1 MADEPDNLILRYLRR
16 LDEKVDRLLDDMRE
30 VKQRLSS
37 VEVSV
42 AHLHGD
48 FAEQSGRIDK
58 LENRLDRI
66 EHTPKSARRLI
77 P

>member
-1 MADEPDNLILRYLRR
+1 MAEEPDNLILGDLRK

-37 VEVSV
+37 IEVSV

-48 FAEQSGRIDK
+48 FAAQSGRIDR

-66 EHTPKSARRLI
+66 EQRLDLRDS
-77 P
+77 

>member
-1 MADEPDNLILRYLRR
+1 MADEPDNLIVRYLRR

-48 FAEQSGRIDK
+48 FAAQSGRIDR

-66 EHTPKSARRLI
+66 EHRLNLRDA
-77 P
+77 

>member
-1 MADEPDNLILRYLRR
+1 VADEPDNLIVPYLRR
-16 LDEKVDRLLDDMRE
+16 LDGKVDRLLDDMRE

-48 FAEQSGRIDK
+48 FAAQSGRIDR
-58 LENRLDRI
+58 LESRLDRI
-66 EHTPKSARRLI
+66 EQRLDLRDA
-77 P
+77 

>member
-1 MADEPDNLILRYLRR
+1 MTDDADDLVVRYLRR
-16 LDEKVDRLLDDMRE
+16 LDEKVDRALDDLRE
-30 VKQRLSS
+30 IKQRLSS

-48 FAEQSGRIDK
+48 FAAQSGRIDK

-66 EHTPKSARRLI
+66 EQRLDLRDA
-77 P
+77 

>member
-1 MADEPDNLILRYLRR
+1 MADEPDNLIVRYLRR

-30 VKQRLSS
+30 IKQRLSS

-48 FAEQSGRIDK
+48 FAAQSGRIDK

-66 EHTPKSARRLI
+66 EHRLDLRDA
-77 P
+77 

>member
-1 MADEPDNLILRYLRR
+1 MADEPDNLVVRYLRR
-16 LDEKVDRLLDDMRE
+16 LDEKADRLLDDMRE

-48 FAEQSGRIDK
+48 FAAQAGRIDK

-66 EHTPKSARRLI
+66 E
-77 P
+77 

>member
-1 MADEPDNLILRYLRR
+1 MTDEPDNLIVRYLHR

-48 FAEQSGRIDK
+48 FAAQSGRIDR

-66 EHTPKSARRLI
+66 EHRLNLRDA
-77 P
+77 